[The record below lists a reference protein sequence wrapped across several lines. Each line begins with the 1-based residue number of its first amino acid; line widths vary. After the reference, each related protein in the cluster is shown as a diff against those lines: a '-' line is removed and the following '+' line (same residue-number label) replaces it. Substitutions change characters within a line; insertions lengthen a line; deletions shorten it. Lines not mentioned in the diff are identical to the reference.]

1 MDISNRSSAP
11 YWARYDQ
18 YLSLIHIS
26 KEMLKRRIPPATRS
40 ESTLMLNRFS
50 IMFPVIAKKRAI
62 KHASVTD
69 FFAISFFFSFVI
81 SLVREMKVTTP
92 LMGLTTTRM
101 VVNV

>member
-1 MDISNRSSAP
+1 MLPRETLACI
-11 YWARYDQ
+11 
-18 YLSLIHIS
+18 IS
-26 KEMLKRRIPPATRS
+26 KEILKRRIPPATRS

-50 IMFPVIAKKRAI
+50 IIFPVIAKKRAI
-62 KHASVTD
+62 KHAIVTD